1 MKVSFRNDCRRE
13 RGYVLLVLLLFVA
26 LLSIGTLTLVEKLAQ
41 QIKRDR
47 EEELIHRGTQ
57 YSRAIRRFIVAFQRY
72 PSSIEEL
79 ESTNHIRFLRKRY
92 KDPIT
97 GKDFRILRL
106 TDAEVAYINPPAVTN
121 TAATSASPQAR
132 NPKPEDPNAVKPVP
146 QQEEN
151 PLMPYTGD
159 PDARDTPAP
168 PAPEV
173 VNDAEE
179 QRRSIGGI
187 PIVGVVSTSHAKTI
201 REFHTKN
208 HYNQWLFIYNPGT
221 DPGAP
226 IRTPDQPPL
235 NRTAQN
241 GPRENGE
248 PAKKSAL
255 TQEPNPDKASR

>member
-1 MKVSFRNDCRRE
+1 MKVSFCNTCRRE
-13 RGYVLLVLLLFVA
+13 RGYVLLILLLFVA

-79 ESTNHIRFLRKRY
+79 ESTNNIRFLRKRY

-106 TDAEVAYINPPAVTN
+106 DDAEVAYINPPPPVTN
-121 TAATSASPQAR
+121 AAAAPASQQGG
-132 NPKPEDPNAVKPVP
+132 NSKPNADDSNREKPAA

-159 PDARDTPAP
+159 PEARDTPTP
-168 PAPEV
+168 PAPEII
-173 VNDAEE
+173 NEAEE
-179 QRRSIGGI
+179 QRRTMGGI

-221 DPGAP
+221 DPGVP
-226 IRTPDQPPL
+226 IRTPDQPAL

-241 GPRENGE
+241 GTQENGE
-248 PAKKSAL
+248 AA
-255 TQEPNPDKASR
+255 